1 MPEMESSGKRFQLRL
16 DADGYLTDYND
27 WDEAVAQELAKRE
40 GLGELTKDM
49 FDILKFMRG
58 YYREYKFFPIVRAV
72 CKNVHQ
78 PKNCV
83 TEKFIDPVKAW
94 KIAGLPNPG
103 EEVNIFRDWNP
114 LGY

>member
-1 MPEMESSGKRFQLRL
+1 MPGAGPSGKQLRV
-16 DADGYLTDYND
+16 DVDGYLIDCED
-27 WDEAVAQELAKRE
+27 WNESVAQELARRE
-40 GLGELTKDM
+40 GFQGELTKDM
-49 FDILKFMRG
+49 LAILNFIRG
-58 YYREYKFFPIVRAV
+58 YYREYNFFPIIRAV

-83 TEKFIDPVKAW
+83 TEKFIDPVTAW